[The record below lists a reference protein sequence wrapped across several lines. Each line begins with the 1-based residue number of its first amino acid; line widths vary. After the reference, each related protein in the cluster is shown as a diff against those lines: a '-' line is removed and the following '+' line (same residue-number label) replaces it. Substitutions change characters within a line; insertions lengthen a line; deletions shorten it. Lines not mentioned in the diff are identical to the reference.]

1 MFSLVK
7 KSSGLNQERIVDR
20 SNVIYTQKTDQY
32 MWVNFDVRRQ
42 QRMNFHWRKRFY
54 ELQTNMQVG
63 SGSLRLKTLMMVLLV
78 TNMQHFAS
86 QDVNLWA
93 GLEWITCG
101 LLWCFYQMFGLSF
114 WRHPFTAKDPLVS
127 KWCNAGFLQI
137 GWRNQ
142 LMYIWDY
149 PRVSALID

>member
-1 MFSLVK
+1 M
-7 KSSGLNQERIVDR
+7 DR
-20 SNVIYTQKTDQY
+20 SNVIYMQKRI
-32 MWVNFDVRRQ
+32 NICGLIFDVRRQ

-86 QDVNLWA
+86 QNVNLWA

-101 LLWCFYQMFGLSF
+101 LL
-114 WRHPFTAKDPLVS
+114 
-127 KWCNAGFLQI
+127 
-137 GWRNQ
+137 
-142 LMYIWDY
+142 
-149 PRVSALID
+149 

>member
-1 MFSLVK
+1 MSFIRK
-7 KSSGLNQERIVDR
+7 N
-20 SNVIYTQKTDQY
+20 

-63 SGSLRLKTLMMVLLV
+63 SGGLRLKTLMMVLLV
-78 TNMQHFAS
+78 TNMLHFAS

-101 LLWCFYQMFGLSF
+101 LLGCFIRCLDSHSDGTHS
-114 WRHPFTAKDPLVS
+114 
-127 KWCNAGFLQI
+127 LQRI
-137 GWRNQ
+137 H
-142 LMYIWDY
+142 
-149 PRVSALID
+149 